1 MEGRLHLRC
10 ADSDVRGEAG
20 AFEHALLELLKYS
33 DAVFSFAALLRT
45 IACFK
50 ARIRADNLA

>member
-20 AFEHALLELLKYS
+20 AFEHTLLELLEHCN
-33 DAVFSFAALLRT
+33 AIFSFAALLRT
-45 IACFK
+45 ITCFK
-50 ARIRADNLA
+50 ASIRADNLA